1 MISSAGDASGNG
13 LQVEVGGQPIE
24 EARSEEEGDSSFFI
38 GLLAAVLILLITF
51 GSLVAMGLPIVTAL
65 FALGVGLSLVTLG
78 THFFDTAEF
87 APQLAAM
94 IGLGVGI
101 DYALFILTRFRN
113 GLDEGLGSQDAAIAA
128 LDTAGRAVLFAG
140 VTVIIAL
147 MGMLLLGL
155 SFLYG
160 VAVATAFA
168 VLMTMIAALTL
179 LPALLTIAGRRVDRL
194 RIPGLGG
201 NRRST
206 AEDTRWFQWSRMIQR
221 HPAIAALAS
230 GALLIALCIPTLS
243 LRLGTND
250 AGTDPA
256 GTTTRE
262 AYDLLA
268 EGFGPGFN
276 GPLSIVAA
284 LPSKGDDAALLELR
298 KTLNGEP
305 GVAETT
311 PVMLNP
317 AETTGVFQ
325 AYPTTSPESADTTDL
340 LDHIRGE
347 VIPPVEEQTGAQVHV
362 GGITAIF
369 EDFGTAIS
377 EKLPLFIGVVVL
389 LSALLLMTVFRSILV
404 PLKAI
409 LMNLLSIGAA
419 FGLIVAVFQWGWG
432 ASLIGVDG
440 TGPIISFFPIFLFA
454 IVFGL
459 SMDYEVFLMSRIHE
473 EWEMRHD
480 ASLAVTRGLALTGRV
495 ITAAAAIMITVFA
508 SFMIGEDRIIKLFG
522 LGLAA
527 AIFIDAVII
536 RSVLVPA
543 LMQLFGKRRLV
554 AAGLA
559 RPDPSAT
566 ARRAGGGRPCPDRRA
581 PGRQRDLGGLDDLV
595 GLEAAGADVGAD
607 LAPLVD
613 DPDLLQVRVEAAP
626 GGDHRVASGV
636 AERRSLSAAV
646 TYLGHYESCMVAGA
660 RLGIRHSPRLQQG
673 HPRHGQGRVPALV
686 ALVAAGPGQRLLH
699 RVAGDDAERA
709 GHPGFQLD
717 VLDPAGGLGAD
728 EVVVVGLTADHD
740 PEAGHPGVGPGL
752 RQLLGGEGELV
763 GAGDREVGDVAD
775 RDAAEGEAGVGALHQ
790 AVREVLVEAAGE
802 DAEAEA
808 CQLLLLVVAEG
819 FEEGAG
825 LRHPPPPR
833 RAPPRRGASPRRGRG
848 PGGGGCGPSC
858 RAWHGGSPR

>member
-1 MISSAGDASGNG
+1 MRRFATWCTGHRRTVILSWIVALFGIGALAGTVGSDFSEEFHLPASDSQEAFDLLEHRFPAQSGDTATIVFRADAGVESPSVKRKMKRAFGEIEDLRHVSEVASPYAGGGAGAISDDGRIAYATVQFDVITDKLDKGEINRVIDEAQGAGGDS
-13 LQVEVGGQPIE
+13 LQVELGGQPIE
-24 EARSEEEGDSSFFI
+24 EARSEEEGDSSFAI
-38 GLLAAVLILLITF
+38 GLLAAILVLLITF
-51 GSLVAMGLPIVTAL
+51 GSLVAMGLPILTAL

-78 THFFDTAEF
+78 THFFPTADF

-113 GLDEGLGSQDAAIAA
+113 GLDEGMASRAAAIASV
-128 LDTAGRAVLFAG
+128 DTAGRAVLFAG

-160 VAVATAFA
+160 VAMATAFA

-179 LPALLTIAGRRVDRL
+179 LPALLTIAGPRVDRL
-194 RIPGLGG
+194 RIPGFGQ
-201 NRRST
+201 RTRST
-206 AEDTRWFQWSRMIQR
+206 AEDTRWFRWSLAIQSR
-221 HPAIAALAS
+221 PLIAALLS
-230 GALLIALCIPTLS
+230 TGLLIALCIPTLS

-284 LPSKGDDAALLELR
+284 LPGHNDDAALKQLRSTLE
-298 KTLNGEP
+298 GEE
-305 GVAETT
+305 GVASTT

-317 AETTGVFQ
+317 AGDTGVFQ
-325 AYPTTSPESADTTDL
+325 VYPTTSPESEETTEL
-340 LDHIRGE
+340 LDRIRSD
-347 VIPPVEEQTGAQVHV
+347 VIPPVEQRTGARVHV

-369 EDFGTAIS
+369 EDFGNAIS

-389 LSALLLMTVFRSILV
+389 LSALLLMAVFRSVLV

-409 LMNLLSIGAA
+409 VMNLLSIGAA

-473 EWEMRHD
+473 EWENRRD
-480 ASLAVTRGLALTGRV
+480 ATLAVTRGLALTGRV
-495 ITAAAAIMITVFA
+495 ITAAAAIMVTVFA

-543 LMQLFGKRRLV
+543 LMQLFGERAWWL
-554 AAGLA
+554 
-559 RPDPSAT
+559 PDWL
-566 ARRAGGGRPCPDRRA
+566 DRI
-581 PGRQRDLGGLDDLV
+581 L
-595 GLEAAGADVGAD
+595 
-607 LAPLVD
+607 
-613 DPDLLQVRVEAAP
+613 
-626 GGDHRVASGV
+626 
-636 AERRSLSAAV
+636 
-646 TYLGHYESCMVAGA
+646 
-660 RLGIRHSPRLQQG
+660 PRL
-673 HPRHGQGRVPALV
+673 HVEPAE
-686 ALVAAGPGQRLLH
+686 G
-699 RVAGDDAERA
+699 
-709 GHPGFQLD
+709 
-717 VLDPAGGLGAD
+717 DPAP
-728 EVVVVGLTADHD
+728 T
-740 PEAGHPGVGPGL
+740 
-752 RQLLGGEGELV
+752 GE
-763 GAGDREVGDVAD
+763 
-775 RDAAEGEAGVGALHQ
+775 Q
-790 AVREVLVEAAGE
+790 PAVSET
-802 DAEAEA
+802 
-808 CQLLLLVVAEG
+808 
-819 FEEGAG
+819 
-825 LRHPPPPR
+825 
-833 RAPPRRGASPRRGRG
+833 
-848 PGGGGCGPSC
+848 
-858 RAWHGGSPR
+858 